1 MTYSVAGVSR
11 AQVDGNT
18 TAGAVA
24 GGPASG
30 DRPGQGPRPF
40 VIAVD
45 GPSGSGKSS
54 AARGTAS
61 ALGLR
66 YLDTGA
72 MYRAVTWWMLEHN
85 VDLADTE
92 AVIEHGLGL
101 TVEVSTDPGEQHVRV
116 DGIDVTAEI
125 RNRRVS
131 NVVSL
136 VAAVPQVRSHL
147 VALQQAIIADAVA
160 AAGGIVAE
168 GRDIGTVVAPDATV
182 KVFLTASEQVR
193 AERRAAELAGRQP
206 PSAAAHPATGPGA
219 AGPVAARAPDEPTPS
234 PDLTRAEQA
243 QRDRRDAPQSQMA
256 ADAVEIDAT
265 DLGLDDVIGRIVGL
279 ATATRARQ

>member
-1 MTYSVAGVSR
+1 VTNSVAGVR
-11 AQVDGNT
+11 NPETAD
-18 TAGAVA
+18 TAGRR
-24 GGPASG
+24 
-30 DRPGQGPRPF
+30 DL

-54 AARGTAS
+54 AARGTATV
-61 ALGLR
+61 LGLR

-85 VDLADTE
+85 VDLSDAGSV
-92 AVIEHGLGL
+92 AARAGSL
-101 TVEVSTDPGEQHVRV
+101 TIEVSTDPAEQHIRV
-116 DGIDVTAEI
+116 DGIDVTAQI

-136 VAAVPQVRSHL
+136 VAAVPDVRRQL
-147 VALQQAIIADAVA
+147 ITQQQAIIADAVT

-168 GRDIGTVVAPDATV
+168 GRDIGTVVAPGAAV

-206 PSAAAHPATGPGA
+206 GSPPPATAAAASEAATPAAAESTPSA
-219 AGPVAARAPDEPTPS
+219 DQ
-234 PDLTRAEQA
+234 TRAEQA
-243 QRDRRDAPQSQMA
+243 QRDRRDAAQSQL
-256 ADAVEIDAT
+256 AVGAIEIDAT
-265 DLGLDDVIGRIVGL
+265 ELGLDDVIGRIVGL
-279 ATATRARQ
+279 ATARRTGE

>member
-1 MTYSVAGVSR
+1 M
-11 AQVDGNT
+11 
-18 TAGAVA
+18 
-24 GGPASG
+24 
-30 DRPGQGPRPF
+30 
-40 VIAVD
+40 AVD

-61 ALGLR
+61 ALGLC

-72 MYRAVTWWMLEHN
+72 MYRAVTWWMLEHE
-85 VDLADTE
+85 VDLADAD
-92 AVIEHGLGL
+92 AVARHIRDLSIDI
-101 TVEVSTDPGEQHVRV
+101 STDPAVPWVRV
-116 DGIDVTAEI
+116 DGIDVTAAI

-136 VAAVPQVRSHL
+136 VAAIPEVRAML
-147 VALQQAIIADAVA
+147 ITQQQAIIAGAA

-168 GRDIGTVVAPDATV
+168 GRDIGTVVAPAATV

-193 AERRAAELAGRQP
+193 AERRAAQLAGRPESREAGTGRAAGRDTVRHEQP
-206 PSAAAHPATGPGA
+206 PSAA
-219 AGPVAARAPDEPTPS
+219 
-234 PDLTRAEQA
+234 LTRAEQA

-265 DLGLDDVIGRIVGL
+265 DLGLDDVIGHIVRL
-279 ATATRARQ
+279 AAARQANA

>member
-1 MTYSVAGVSR
+1 MTNSVTGVR
-11 AQVDGNT
+11 NPDAPDT
-18 TAGAVA
+18 A
-24 GGPASG
+24 GGPG
-30 DRPGQGPRPF
+30 L

-54 AARGTAS
+54 AARGTAT

-72 MYRAVTWWMLEHN
+72 MYRAVTWWMLEHS
-85 VDLADTE
+85 VDLADAGSVTE
-92 AVIEHGLGL
+92 RTRGL
-101 TVEVSTDPGEQHVRV
+101 TIELSTDPAEQHIRV
-116 DGIDVTAEI
+116 DGIDVTAQI

-136 VAAVPQVRSHL
+136 VAAVPEVRRQL
-147 VALQQAIIADAVA
+147 IAQQQAIIAGAVA

-168 GRDIGTVVAPDATV
+168 GRDIGTVVAPGAAV

-206 PSAAAHPATGPGA
+206 TAIPRPAATPRPTATPPPATEESPPSA
-219 AGPVAARAPDEPTPS
+219 
-234 PDLTRAEQA
+234 DLTRSEQA
-243 QRDRRDAPQSQMA
+243 QRDQRDAAQSQMA
-256 ADAVEIDAT
+256 AGAIEIDAT
-265 DLGLDDVIGRIVGL
+265 ELSLDDVIGRIVGL
-279 ATATRARQ
+279 ATARRAGE

>member
-1 MTYSVAGVSR
+1 MAGSIASVKYTVAGAPS
-11 AQVDGNT
+11 ADSAASDASAG
-18 TAGAVA
+18 TAAAA
-24 GGPASG
+24 GSL
-30 DRPGQGPRPF
+30 

-61 ALGLR
+61 RLGLR

-72 MYRAVTWWMLEHN
+72 MYRAVTWWLLEHN

-92 AVIEHGLGL
+92 AVASHVLGL
-101 TVEVSTDPGEQHVRV
+101 TLDISTDPGAQHVSV
-116 DGIDVTAEI
+116 EGIDVTVEI

-136 VAAVPQVRSHL
+136 VASVPQVRAHL
-147 VALQQAIIADAVA
+147 IARQQGIIAGAVMA
-160 AAGGIVAE
+160 GGGIVAE
-168 GRDIGTVVAPDATV
+168 GRDIGTVVAPEAPV

-193 AERRAAELAGRQP
+193 AERRAAELAGRVAAEP
-206 PSAAAHPATGPGA
+206 PGAGSAGAAGAAITAEAPGA
-219 AGPVAARAPDEPTPS
+219 AV
-234 PDLTRAEQA
+234 TRAEQA
-243 QRDRRDAPQSQMA
+243 QRDRRDAPQTQMA

-265 DLGLDDVIGRIVGL
+265 SLGLDDVIGRIVGL
-279 ATATRARQ
+279 ARARQAGAR

>member
-1 MTYSVAGVSR
+1 MAGSIASVKYTVAGAPDADS
-11 AQVDGNT
+11 AASDGSAG
-18 TAGAVA
+18 TAAAA
-24 GGPASG
+24 GSL
-30 DRPGQGPRPF
+30 

-61 ALGLR
+61 RLGLR

-72 MYRAVTWWMLEHN
+72 MYRAVTWWLLEHN

-92 AVIEHGLGL
+92 AVASHVLGL
-101 TVEVSTDPGEQHVRV
+101 TLDISTDPGAQHVSIE
-116 DGIDVTAEI
+116 GIDVTVEI

-136 VAAVPQVRSHL
+136 VASVPQVRAHL
-147 VALQQAIIADAVA
+147 IALQQGIIAGAVMA
-160 AAGGIVAE
+160 CGGIVAE
-168 GRDIGTVVAPDATV
+168 GRDIGTVVAPDAPV

-193 AERRAAELAGRQP
+193 AERRAAELAGRVAAEP
-206 PSAAAHPATGPGA
+206 PGAGFAAAAAGASIAAEPPGA
-219 AGPVAARAPDEPTPS
+219 DV
-234 PDLTRAEQA
+234 TRAEQA
-243 QRDRRDAPQSQMA
+243 QRDRRDAPQTQMA

-265 DLGLDDVIGRIVGL
+265 SLGLDDVIGRIVGL
-279 ATATRARQ
+279 ARARQAGAR